1 MTADL
6 DLRGNKIIN
15 PSEINMNRKLITNM
29 DTDKGDDLSAV
40 NMITLKKFHPNA
52 PTPTHE
58 VIKDIDLKELF
69 NVVNS
74 KQQSFTH
81 LTANYDNLVSYNDVN
96 NIFLSR
102 KETFP
107 METSL
112 DMGNDT
118 IYNIKNPTEI
128 DQGTNKGYV
137 DQLVNEK
144 ADKTEVSD
152 VNQKVDDLIDYSN
165 DQYRSIL
172 NSVLKLSGGTMTG
185 QIDMGGKKIT
195 NLATPKPHENGAAV
209 NVSFFNTELNDS
221 NTNLYTRIT
230 DDYKSYVNKSHI
242 TSSTAEKDVFRY
254 LMEDVD
260 ESSSENNIVVNGII
274 NFVSSPHKIN
284 KKAYDIT
291 LTTDNK
297 DDFRSRIGFNAFKL
311 PQGEFTLVI
320 EFFVPDKAHI
330 SSTSVNV
337 VSSVINIGQQTTK
350 IFNTEGYTKSIVH
363 LHKYQVSPP
372 EYIMIDLHGS
382 ISKGNTKK
390 AHLIVYGVQG
400 HVSSVNPDVFDTVFV
415 IENGKM
421 VMETDIDMNGK
432 KILNYPKSK
441 AVILGNYRKA
451 TGDKKATFTIN
462 GETEYHVF
470 GFSLT
475 IKKITLH
482 VTIRDG
488 PIIPENTRISL
499 NISGTSKSQSS
510 FGVYLDN
517 NALSYSFNFAVA
529 ADEEF
534 NLSLG
539 NRGGIA
545 HANATILIE
554 I

>member
-1 MTADL
+1 
-6 DLRGNKIIN
+6 
-15 PSEINMNRKLITNM
+15 M
-29 DTDKGDDLSAV
+29 DTDENNDFSAV

-58 VIKDIDLKELF
+58 VTKDIDLKELF

-81 LTANYDNLVSYNDVN
+81 LTANYDNLVSYNDVK
-96 NIFLSR
+96 NIFLSTREVSPMSVDLDINNNRIYNLSKAPTFDHEVPNKEYVDR
-102 KETFP
+102 KITELDGKKYDKSDVDTHLN
-107 METSL
+107 EKLDKTISSDL
-112 DMGNDT
+112 DMQRN
-118 IYNIKNPTEI
+118 
-128 DQGTNKGYV
+128 
-137 DQLVNEK
+137 
-144 ADKTEVSD
+144 
-152 VNQKVDDLIDYSN
+152 
-165 DQYRSIL
+165 
-172 NSVLKLSGGTMTG
+172 
-185 QIDMGGKKIT
+185 KIT
-195 NLATPKPHENGAAV
+195 NLATPQPHENGAAV
-209 NVSFFNTELNDS
+209 NVSFFNAELNDS

-260 ESSSENNIVVNGII
+260 ESSSESNIVVNGII

-297 DDFRSRIGFNAFKL
+297 DDFRSRIGFNAYKL

-363 LHKYQVSPP
+363 LHKWQVSPP

-400 HVSSVNPDVFDTVFV
+400 HVSSADPDVFDTVFV

-432 KILNYPKSK
+432 KLLNYPKSK
-441 AVILGNYRKA
+441 AVIVGNYRKA
-451 TGDKKATFTIN
+451 IGDRKATFTIN
-462 GETEYHVF
+462 GETDYHVF

-499 NISGTSKSQSS
+499 NISGTSKSQSA

-517 NALSYSFNFAVA
+517 NAILLSYSN
-529 ADEEF
+529 
-534 NLSLG
+534 
-539 NRGGIA
+539 
-545 HANATILIE
+545 
-554 I
+554 